1 MLKPA
6 LCLFTLFASIHATA
20 STPTPKAGP
29 IPNQYIVR
37 LNMDLAKQQLGLVR
51 VDQVAQS
58 LLGTLGVGKVQHI
71 YEHALNGFSVSM
83 TPLQAKLLSALP
95 IVQAIEPDQW
105 VGIAA
110 TQANPPYG
118 LDRIDQVSL
127 PLNNTYNY
135 ADSAGQGVHVYILDT
150 GLRATHSDFIG
161 RVGTGRNFAPN
172 SSSPLN
178 TSTDPNNTSD
188 CQGHGTH
195 VAGTAVGTQYG
206 VAKKATVHAVRVLG
220 CDGSGSNSGVIAGV
234 DWVVANKQL
243 PAVANMSLGGG
254 ASSALDDAVKRATAA
269 GVTFVVAAGN
279 DNTNACNGSPNRV
292 PEAVTVGASTRTDSR
307 ASYSNFGTCLDLFA
321 PGDATVS
328 ASHNSDNGT
337 ATLSGTSMASPHV
350 AGAAALFLSANPT
363 ATPAQVS
370 NALVTQATA
379 NKITSAGTGSVN
391 KLLNVTSL
399 GGPVSTVPTDPP
411 TTPTEP
417 CTSSG
422 AGKNCTLYTFSA
434 SNGSAT
440 LAPNS
445 SGFSASGSLNG
456 YLQLP
461 TGMTATITLQRLTRS
476 LFSSSWSN
484 VASSSTG
491 TLKTTNQTSATY
503 RWRISVTAGSGTVK
517 FYGQPN

>member
-1 MLKPA
+1 MLKPLVSLIA
-6 LCLFTLFASIHATA
+6 IFSSLSAIAA
-20 STPTPKAGP
+20 PTNPPTGI

-37 LNMDLAKQQLGLVR
+37 LNMDLAKQQLGLSR
-51 VDQVAQS
+51 AEQVAQN
-58 LLGTLGVGKVQHI
+58 LIGTLGAGQIQHV
-71 YEHALNGFSVSM
+71 YQHAIQGFSVRM
-83 TPLQAKLLSALP
+83 TATQAKMLAAMP
-95 IVQAIEPDQW
+95 FVAAIEPDQW
-105 VGIAA
+105 INIGA

-118 LDRIDQVSL
+118 LDRIDQTSL

-135 ADSAGQGVHVYILDT
+135 ADSAGQGVHVYVLDT
-150 GLRATHSDFIG
+150 GLRASHSEFIG
-161 RVGTGRNFAPN
+161 RVGNGRNFVSN

-178 TSTDPNNTSD
+178 SSVDPNNTSD

-206 VAKKATVHAVRVLG
+206 VAKKAIVHPVRVLD
-220 CDGSGSNSGVIAGV
+220 CSGSGSNSAVIAGV

-254 ASSALDDAVKRATAA
+254 ASTALDDAVKRASAA

-292 PEAVTVGASTRTDSR
+292 PEAITVGASTRTDSR

-321 PGDATVS
+321 PGDSTVS

-337 ATLSGTSMASPHV
+337 ATLSGTSMAAPHV
-350 AGAAALFLSANPT
+350 AGAAALFLSANPA

-370 NALVTQATA
+370 NTLVNQATA

-391 KLLNVTSL
+391 KLLNVSAL
-399 GGPVSTVPTDPP
+399 GGVVSTDPVDPP
-411 TTPTEP
+411 TASEP
-417 CTSSG
+417 CISSG
-422 AGKNCTLYTFSA
+422 TGKNCTLYTFNA

-440 LAPNS
+440 VAPNS
-445 SGFSASGSLNG
+445 NGFTASGNLNG

-476 LFSSSWSN
+476 LFTSSWSN

-491 TLKTTNQTSATY
+491 TLKSTDQASATY
-503 RWRISVTAGSGTVK
+503 RWRITVTAGSGTVK

>member
-1 MLKPA
+1 MLKTSVSLLA
-6 LCLFTLFASIHATA
+6 LFASINAVAA
-20 STPTPKAGP
+20 SNTPPTGT

-37 LNMDLAKQQLGLVR
+37 LNMDLAQQRLGLSR
-51 VDQVAQS
+51 VEQVAQS
-58 LLGTLGVGKVQHI
+58 LLGTLGAGQIQHV
-71 YEHALNGFSVSM
+71 YQHALNGFSVRM
-83 TPLQAKLLSALP
+83 TPLQAKLLAALP
-95 IVQAIEPDQW
+95 IVEAIEPDQW
-105 VGIAA
+105 FGIAA

-118 LDRIDQVSL
+118 LDRIDQASL

-172 SSSPLN
+172 SSSLFN
-178 TSTDPNNTSD
+178 SSTDPANTTD

-206 VAKKATVHAVRVLG
+206 VAKKAIVHAVRVLG

-243 PAVANMSLGGG
+243 PAVANMSLGGS
-254 ASSALDDAVKRATAA
+254 ASTALDDAVKRATAA
-269 GVTFVVAAGN
+269 GITFVVAAGN

-292 PEAVTVGASTRTDSR
+292 PEAVTVGASTKTDSR

-321 PGDATVS
+321 PGDATLS
-328 ASHNSDNGT
+328 AGHNADNGT

-350 AGAAALFLSANPT
+350 AGAAALFLSANPS
-363 ATPAQVS
+363 ATPAQVA
-370 NALVTQATA
+370 NALVTQASV
-379 NKITSAGTGSVN
+379 NKVTSAGTGSVN
-391 KLLNVTSL
+391 KLLNVTGL
-399 GGPVSTVPTDPP
+399 GGAVS
-411 TTPTEP
+411 TTPTEPPVTPAEP

-422 AGKNCTLYTFSA
+422 TGKNCTLYTFSA

-440 LAPNS
+440 VAPNS
-445 SGFSASGSLNG
+445 NGFTASGNLNG

-461 TGMTATITLQRLTRS
+461 AGMSATITLQRLTRS
-476 LFSSSWSN
+476 LFTSSWSN

-491 TLKTTNQTSATY
+491 TLKTTNQSSGTY
-503 RWRISVTAGSGTVK
+503 RWRITVTAGSGTVK